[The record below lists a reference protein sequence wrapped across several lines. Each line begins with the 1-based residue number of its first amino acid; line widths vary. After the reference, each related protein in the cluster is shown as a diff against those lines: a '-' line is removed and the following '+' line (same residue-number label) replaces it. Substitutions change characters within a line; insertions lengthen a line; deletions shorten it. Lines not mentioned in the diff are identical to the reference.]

1 MKKFYSWV
9 KRYNISPKLHA
20 SSSYCIKHS
29 IPYGYLESYIAMKNI
44 VITGSTR
51 GIGLGLA
58 KKFLE
63 KGHAVILNGSSQEG
77 LNEALRRLSHYKSRV
92 LGVKGT
98 VADRDAMEHLFQSAS
113 QRFGN
118 IDIWINNAGKGHP
131 LKKAWELDD
140 MMVRDILDVNLRGVI
155 NGTVVA
161 YHGMS
166 RQGGGKIFN
175 MEGHGS
181 GGSIIDRMS
190 IYGTS
195 KSAVH
200 YFTKAFSHEA
210 KGSGVQIGVLRPGMV
225 ITGMLMDTLSG
236 SNEVARRK
244 FYNRM
249 ADDVETVSEFLVEK
263 MLASVSEYDCIDWL
277 TKRKAL
283 FRLLFG
289 SFRNRDFFTEPIDL
303 MFFL

>member
-1 MKKFYSWV
+1 
-9 KRYNISPKLHA
+9 
-20 SSSYCIKHS
+20 
-29 IPYGYLESYIAMKNI
+29 MKNI

-63 KGHAVILNGSSQEG
+63 QGHAVTLNGSSQDRID
-77 LNEALRRLSHYKSRV
+77 EALSVLSSYSGRV
-92 LGVKGT
+92 QGVVGT
-98 VADRDAMEHLFQSAS
+98 VADRDAMARLFHFSS
-113 QRFGN
+113 NRFGCV
-118 IDIWINNAGKGHP
+118 DIWVNNAGISHT
-131 LKKAWELDD
+131 LKKVWELDD
-140 MMVRDILDVNLRGVI
+140 DTVRNVLDVNLRGVI
-155 NGTVVA
+155 NGTVIA
-161 YHGMS
+161 FNGMS
-166 RQGGGKIFN
+166 RQGRGKIFN

-200 YFTKAFSHEA
+200 YFTKAFSQEA
-210 KGSGVQIGVLRPGMV
+210 KGSGVQIGVLSPGMV

-236 SNEVARRK
+236 SNEVTRRK

-263 MLASVSEYDCIDWL
+263 MLASVSEYDRIDWL

-303 MFFL
+303 MLFL